1 MADGRA
7 DAVVETP
14 TQVYLFE
21 FKLDQS
27 PEVALKQIE
36 QKQYYQAFWNKGKPV
51 IGVGVNFSSGSKNI
65 DGWKG
70 ELVA

>member
-7 DAVVETP
+7 DAVIETP

-27 PEVALKQIE
+27 PEVALQQIH

-51 IGVGVNFSSGSKNI
+51 IGVGVNFSSTTKNI
-65 DGWKG
+65 DAWKA
-70 ELVA
+70 EPLA